1 MNFRKL
7 AFNLVDSMR
16 GGLINAEIKRLERS
30 EIDKDFYNAEK
41 RASMSNFLASLRDV
55 PSYKD
60 LDMSKGLEQFPVIQK
75 KTIQSDRSNFL
86 SKAYQREDLIKVSTS
101 GSYGLP
107 AEYYLTRQKKAQQL
121 AEVIHYGRKV
131 GYDVGVK
138 HMYIRS
144 VVHKSAFKQ
153 YLQNEHYLGC
163 KDLDDRF
170 LQRAREVLKGR
181 PVKVIIGFP
190 TAISLIADYC
200 LREGDTKSRYSI
212 KGVITSSENLSEQQ
226 REIMKKAWG
235 DIGICSR
242 YSTEE
247 FGVLACQYEAGEDFL
262 INSLNYHIEILKV
275 DSDLPCSEGEVGR
288 IVVTDLHSFANPL
301 VRYDTG
307 DLGLIERR
315 ETDEFGSLLAFK
327 SLSGRGVQVIVT
339 PSGEL
344 KYPLY
349 LDTIME
355 RFEGSILQ
363 YQLIQETKSDFR
375 LLVIPKDPS
384 IREVLNEL
392 NVAMLGWLG
401 EGANLNI
408 EVVKSLEM
416 LPSGKRPYVINK
428 TL

>member
-1 MNFRKL
+1 MNVRKV
-7 AFNLVDSMR
+7 AFNIVDSIK
-16 GGLINAEIKRLERS
+16 GGLISTELKRLERS
-30 EIDKDFYNAEK
+30 EVDKDFYNAEK
-41 RASMSNFLASLRDV
+41 CATMKCFLTSLQDV
-55 PSYKD
+55 PNYKD
-60 LDMSKGLEQFPVIQK
+60 VDISKGLEQFPVIQK
-75 KTIQSDRSNFL
+75 KTIQSNRNNFL
-86 SKAYQREDLIKVSTS
+86 SKAYQPKDLVKVSTS

-107 AEYYLTRQKKAQQL
+107 AEYYLTKQKKAQQL

-163 KDLDDRF
+163 KDLDECF
-170 LQRAREVLKGR
+170 LQRAREVLKKKQ
-181 PVKVIIGFP
+181 VKVIIGFP
-190 TAISLIADYC
+190 TAISMIADYC
-200 LREGDTKSRYSI
+200 LKAGDAGASYSI

-247 FGVLACQYEAGEDFL
+247 FGVLACQYEAGGNFL
-262 INSLNYHIEILKV
+262 INSLNYHIEILKI
-275 DSDLPCSEGEVGR
+275 DSDSPCNEGEIGR
-288 IVVTDLHSFANPL
+288 VIVTDLHSFANPL

-307 DLGLIERR
+307 DLGLLDCIEK
-315 ETDEFGSLLAFK
+315 DNFGSLLAFK

-339 PSGEL
+339 PSGEV

-355 RFEGSILQ
+355 SFEESILQ
-363 YQLIQETKSDFR
+363 YQLIQETKNDFR
-375 LLVIPKDPS
+375 LLIIPKEPS
-384 IREVLNEL
+384 IGGLQDDL
-392 NVAMLGWLG
+392 KVAMQDWLG
-401 EGANLNI
+401 EKANLSI
-408 EVVKSLEM
+408 EVVRELEM

-428 TL
+428 TI

>member
-1 MNFRKL
+1 MNVRKV
-7 AFNLVDSMR
+7 AFNIVDSIK
-16 GGLINAEIKRLERS
+16 GGLISTELKRLERS
-30 EIDKDFYNAEK
+30 EVDKDFYNAEK
-41 RASMSNFLASLRDV
+41 RATMKCFLTSLQDV
-55 PSYKD
+55 PNYKD
-60 LDMSKGLEQFPVIQK
+60 VDISKGLEQFPVIQK
-75 KTIQSDRSNFL
+75 KTIQSNRNNFL
-86 SKAYQREDLIKVSTS
+86 SKAYQPKDLVKVSTS

-107 AEYYLTRQKKAQQL
+107 AEYYLTKQKKAQQL

-163 KDLDDRF
+163 KDLDECF
-170 LQRAREVLKGR
+170 LQRAREVLKKKQ
-181 PVKVIIGFP
+181 VKVIIGFP
-190 TAISLIADYC
+190 TAISMIADYC
-200 LREGDTKSRYSI
+200 LKAGDAGASYSI

-247 FGVLACQYEAGEDFL
+247 FGVLACQYEAGGDFL
-262 INSLNYHIEILKV
+262 INSLNYHIEILKI
-275 DSDLPCSEGEVGR
+275 DSDSPCNEGEIGR
-288 IVVTDLHSFANPL
+288 IIVTDLHSFANPL

-307 DLGLIERR
+307 DLGLLDRIEK
-315 ETDEFGSLLAFK
+315 DNFGSLLAFK

-339 PSGEL
+339 PSGEV

-355 RFEGSILQ
+355 SFEESILQ
-363 YQLIQETKSDFR
+363 YQLIQETKNDFR
-375 LLVIPKDPS
+375 LLIIPKEPS
-384 IREVLNEL
+384 IGGLQDDL
-392 NVAMLGWLG
+392 KVAMQDWLG
-401 EGANLNI
+401 EKANLSI
-408 EVVKSLEM
+408 EVVRELEM

-428 TL
+428 TI

>member
-16 GGLINAEIKRLERS
+16 GGLINAELKRLERS

-86 SKAYQREDLIKVSTS
+86 SKAYQRGNLIKVSTS

-107 AEYYLTRQKKAQQL
+107 AEYYLTKQKKAQQL

-163 KDLDDRF
+163 KDLDECF
-170 LQRAREVLKGR
+170 LQRAREVLKKKQ
-181 PVKVIIGFP
+181 VKVIIGFP
-190 TAISLIADYC
+190 TAISMIADYC
-200 LREGDTKSRYSI
+200 LKAGDAGASYSI
-212 KGVITSSENLSEQQ
+212 KGVVTSSENLSEQQ

-247 FGVLACQYEAGEDFL
+247 FGVLACQYEAGGDFL
-262 INSLNYHIEILKV
+262 VNSLNYHIEILKV
-275 DSDLPCSEGEVGR
+275 DSDLPCSEGEIGR

-327 SLSGRGVQVIVT
+327 SLSGRGIQVIVT

-349 LDTIME
+349 LEVIMDS
-355 RFEGSILQ
+355 FEEFILQ

-375 LLVIPKDPS
+375 LLVIPKNLS
-384 IREVLNEL
+384 VGEVLNEL

-408 EVVKSLEM
+408 EVVKSLEK